1 MLPHCNNPAP
11 NRNTDCDKIAP
22 NMAAAGNS
30 HKFKDWLLKEM
41 GKRGWSQSDL
51 ARSADLNRAVINKLL
66 SGQSTPRPS
75 TLAALARAF
84 KIPIERLYRISG
96 LLPEIPESESLLEEM
111 NFHFRQLRSP
121 QRRATALMLIKA
133 LISEEQQEQGKR

>member
-1 MLPHCNNPAP
+1 
-11 NRNTDCDKIAP
+11 
-22 NMAAAGNS
+22 MAAAGNS

-41 GKRGWSQSDL
+41 DKRGWSQSDL

-96 LLPEIPESESLLEEM
+96 LLPEIPESESLLEEV
-111 NFHFRQLRSP
+111 NYHFRQIQSP
-121 QRRATALMLIKA
+121 QRRATALNLIKA

>member
-1 MLPHCNNPAP
+1 
-11 NRNTDCDKIAP
+11 
-22 NMAAAGNS
+22 MAAAGNS
-30 HKFKDWLLKEM
+30 HKFKDWLLNEM
-41 GKRGWSQSDL
+41 DRRGWSQSDL

-66 SGQSTPRPS
+66 SGQSMPRPS

-84 KIPIERLYRISG
+84 KIPIERVFRISG
-96 LLPEIPESESLLEEM
+96 LLPEIPESESLIEEV
-111 NFHFRQLRSP
+111 NYHFRQLQSP

>member
-1 MLPHCNNPAP
+1 
-11 NRNTDCDKIAP
+11 
-22 NMAAAGNS
+22 MAAAGNS
-30 HKFKDWLLKEM
+30 HKFKDWLLSEM
-41 GKRGWSQSDL
+41 DKRGWSQSDL

-66 SGQSTPRPS
+66 SGQSMPRPS

-84 KIPIERLYRISG
+84 KIPIERVFRISG
-96 LLPEIPESESLLEEM
+96 LLPEIPESESLLEEV
-111 NFHFRQLRSP
+111 NYHFRQIRSP

>member
-1 MLPHCNNPAP
+1 
-11 NRNTDCDKIAP
+11 
-22 NMAAAGNS
+22 MAAAGNS

-41 GKRGWSQSDL
+41 DKRGWSQSDL

-96 LLPEIPESESLLEEM
+96 LLPEIPESESLLEEV
-111 NFHFRQLRSP
+111 NYHFRQIQSP